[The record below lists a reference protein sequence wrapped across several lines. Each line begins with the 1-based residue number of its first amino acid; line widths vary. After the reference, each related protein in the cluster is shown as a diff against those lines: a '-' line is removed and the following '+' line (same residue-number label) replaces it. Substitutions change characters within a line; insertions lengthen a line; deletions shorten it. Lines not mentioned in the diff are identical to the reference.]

1 MSSAYGNPA
10 RLTQLRLN
18 AELRVARSRARATG
32 AHADCA
38 APPPAGA
45 AAADASVDP
54 EFTTAAS
61 AIARVLFSVPDGS
74 DVDWNPGQLAAAYS
88 VYSGADLLYVSATG
102 TGKLW
107 AVVIG
112 ALLRRSRERRR
123 DRSRG
128 GDGMKGATVMFVIS
142 PLIAT
147 ARSQCA
153 DINRRVEGTAY
164 GCGDG
169 TDLAVCTVSDGDFG
183 DEGDVD
189 DRPTVPP
196 LSVGGTGPLPG
207 SYGAELLDKITG
219 GTRFIFTTA
228 EAFCSGTHRAQSML
242 MALVHLMTGGSY
254 RVHVNYDEA

>member
-1 MSSAYGNPA
+1 MSAYGSPA

-45 AAADASVDP
+45 TAADASVDP
-54 EFTTAAS
+54 EFATAAS
-61 AIARVLFSVPDGS
+61 AIARGLFSVPSGT
-74 DVDWNPGQLAAAYS
+74 DVDWNPGQLAAAWS
-88 VYSGADLLYVSATG
+88 VYRGADLLYVSATG

-112 ALLRRSRERRR
+112 ALARQSRERNAA
-123 DRSRG
+123 RSRS
-128 GDGMKGATVMFVIS
+128 GDGMKGAMVVVVIS

-147 ARSQCA
+147 ARSQCM
-153 DINRRVEGTAY
+153 DINRRVAGTAH

-169 TDLAVCTVSDGDFG
+169 TDLAVCTVSDGEFG
-183 DEGDVD
+183 DVGDAR
-189 DRPTVPP
+189 DRPTIPP
-196 LSVGGTGPLPG
+196 LSAEGTRPLPN
-207 SYGAELLDKITG
+207 SYGAELLDKIKG
-219 GTRFIFTTA
+219 GTRFVFTTA

-242 MALVHLMTGGSY
+242 MALVHLMTGTPY